1 MQGKEK
7 RAALYST
14 ENEQI
19 RKMFDYVLELN
30 AKDINVEVRVIT
42 KKKDEEPD
50 HEGVNKDDSR
60 EGIRAYAR
68 GRAYI
73 PGRFGGVTPYT
84 DPDALIRA
92 KAEAAQAGR
101 QGKKEQQKPQEEPA
115 QKAAAPA
122 EEAALTAA
130 ETFNSQFRD
139 WAAADGFDEVT
150 AWAEEDRAGRAE
162 TGAAWTP
169 YVLELESEVCRTGDL
184 ISVQAVYYG
193 SSGGAHPNTVL
204 MAWNFDLSTGRFL
217 TPEQLAADG
226 QAFSEAVAQEL
237 LRQSRETAAAY
248 DMAPEDFFWTNY
260 QEILAG
266 WSSYAVSF
274 DGEGMTVGFS
284 PYELAAYAAGP
295 QIYHLPYEQ
304 LAGYFS
310 THGLALL
317 GLAATEK

>member
-1 MQGKEK
+1 MTDLAPADKPANGALKEQAVFSQ
-7 RAALYST
+7 AAPRQLCYT
-14 ENEQI
+14 
-19 RKMFDYVLELN
+19 VALETL
-30 AKDINVEVRVIT
+30 E
-42 KKKDEEPD
+42 
-50 HEGVNKDDSR
+50 DS
-60 EGIRAYAR
+60 
-68 GRAYI
+68 
-73 PGRFGGVTPYT
+73 
-84 DPDALIRA
+84 
-92 KAEAAQAGR
+92 AQAADGTVLAR
-101 QGKKEQQKPQEEPA
+101 RSYALPVMTVELADGTALTE
-115 QKAAAPA
+115 AAAPA

-266 WSSYAVSF
+266 WSSYAR
-274 DGEGMTVGFS
+274 
-284 PYELAAYAAGP
+284 
-295 QIYHLPYEQ
+295 
-304 LAGYFS
+304 
-310 THGLALL
+310 LL
-317 GLAATEK
+317 